1 MADNHMAGGLV
12 AGIVI
17 GVLLSSA
24 FFHIFPPE
32 ASSPYEQKYAD
43 VKVKVLGWDFSNN
56 KTEFRL
62 EIENGGSGPVQLGY
76 EESSICVGDGDQCV
90 NHLATSTNNFEKTLH
105 PGKPQNGDIT
115 FPAIPTEDKFE
126 LKLSIFDIK
135 KAEHI
140 GPIVITID
148 PKNPPS

>member
-43 VKVKVLGWDFSNN
+43 VKVKVVGWDFSNN
-56 KTEFRL
+56 KTLFNL
-62 EIENGGSGPVQLGY
+62 EIENGGSGSLQLGY

-90 NHLATSTNNFEKTLH
+90 NHLAISTNNFEKMLLPDTH
-105 PGKPQNGDIT
+105 GGDIT
-115 FPAIPTEDKFE
+115 FPGIDTENKFK
-126 LKLSIFDIK
+126 LKLSIFDLK

-140 GPIVITID
+140 GPIVFTID